1 MHIEAA
7 NTRTVQRD
15 IIVEMQLLEKPDN
28 RLVNEAVSGSSSAF
42 EILFERYQRKMFRV
56 ALRLLRNREDAE
68 DAVQEAFERAF
79 VHLKTFQG
87 QSRFST
93 WLTRIAINEA
103 LALLRKRRREH
114 APLEGIGAIG
124 EEGEVSEIADSG
136 ATPEQRCEHAE
147 LHGILNDAI
156 GSLNPIL
163 RRVVYLHE
171 ISEMTTGKTAEV
183 LGVAEGTV
191 KARVFRARRNLYRD
205 LSERLGIH
213 GRKARPTPF
222 RRSRDERGQ
231 MRKAALVGAA

>member
-1 MHIEAA
+1 MRIEAA
-7 NTRTVQRD
+7 KTRTVQRD

-28 RLVNEAVSGSSSAF
+28 RLVNEAVVSGSNSPF
-42 EILFERYQRKMFRV
+42 EILFERYQRKMFCV

-103 LALLRKRRREH
+103 LVLLRKRRHEH

-124 EEGEVSEIADSG
+124 EGGEVSEIADSG

-156 GSLNPIL
+156 A
-163 RRVVYLHE
+163 V
-171 ISEMTTGKTAEV
+171 
-183 LGVAEGTV
+183 
-191 KARVFRARRNLYRD
+191 
-205 LSERLGIH
+205 
-213 GRKARPTPF
+213 
-222 RRSRDERGQ
+222 
-231 MRKAALVGAA
+231 